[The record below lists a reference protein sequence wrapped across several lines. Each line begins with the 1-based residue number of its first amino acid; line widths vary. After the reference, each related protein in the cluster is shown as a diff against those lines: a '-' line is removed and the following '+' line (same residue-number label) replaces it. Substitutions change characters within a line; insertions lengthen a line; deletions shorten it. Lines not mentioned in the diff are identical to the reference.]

1 MHTGPPIWR
10 PRGCAAARMRGTGK
24 GCRRALRRS
33 AAVDITGRP
42 RLPFGGR
49 EGVDNLR
56 VLVLYCKCGLYG
68 RCRKALREAEKAGAG
83 LLFLRSGLTTA
94 WLVKYS
100 VKNGHAAWVC
110 HSPKP
115 RIVGKQPSLSARL
128 FSFQYIVLLDRSIAI
143 SSGCKC
149 FGLLLSYW

>member
-1 MHTGPPIWR
+1 
-10 PRGCAAARMRGTGK
+10 MRGTGK
-24 GCRRALRRS
+24 GCRLALRQP
-33 AAVDITGRP
+33 AAVGITGIVRFP
-42 RLPFGGR
+42 LGGR

-56 VLVLYCKCGLYG
+56 VLVLYCRRTVYG
-68 RCRKALREAEKAGAG
+68 RRREALREAEKAGAG

-115 RIVGKQPSLSARL
+115 KDCRKTAEL
-128 FSFQYIVLLDRSIAI
+128 I
-143 SSGCKC
+143 SSAV
-149 FGLLLSYW
+149 FF